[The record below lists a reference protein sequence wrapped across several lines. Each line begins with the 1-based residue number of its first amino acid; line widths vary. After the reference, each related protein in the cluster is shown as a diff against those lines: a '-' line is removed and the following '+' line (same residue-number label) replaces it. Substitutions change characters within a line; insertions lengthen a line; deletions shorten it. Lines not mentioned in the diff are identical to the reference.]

1 MSTPRKP
8 KVSLWAELAKNKELV
23 VMVAPVILYFLVFS
37 YLPMLGVYL
46 AFTHFNFNGGLFGSP
61 FVGMDNFQFL
71 FESNILVHLTVNTIL
86 YNIAFIIFGTVTS
99 MAAAVFLS
107 EMRSR
112 TLKKGTQSIIFL
124 PYFISYVLLS
134 VFVYNLFNYE
144 HGSFN
149 TVLKALGMPPV
160 DMYSDPEAWKY
171 ILVLFHVWKW
181 LGYTSVIYLAAITSI
196 DSSLYEAAAIDGA
209 GVLQKTRYI
218 TLPQLMPTF
227 MVILM
232 FNIGTILKGQ
242 FDLFWQIIGSNGQLY
257 EATDI
262 IDTYV
267 YRTLTQNFDM
277 GMATA
282 AGLYQ
287 SVFGF
292 VLVMTV
298 NWILRKRS
306 PENALF

>member
-1 MSTPRKP
+1 MKKP
-8 KVSLWAELAKNKELV
+8 KSPKVRVWAELAKNRELV
-23 VMVAPVILYFLVFS
+23 IMVAPVVLYFFVFS

-46 AFTHFNFNGGLFGSP
+46 AFTRFNFNGGLFGSP
-61 FVGMDNFQFL
+61 FVGLENFQFL

-86 YNIAFIIFGTVTS
+86 YNIAFIIFGTVTA
-99 MAAAVFLS
+99 MAAAIFLS

-112 TLKKGTQSIIFL
+112 FLKKGAQSVLFP

-149 TVLKALGMPPV
+149 TIRKALGLDPI
-160 DMYSDPEAWKY
+160 DMYADPDSWRW

-181 LGYTSVIYLAAITSI
+181 LGYTSVIYLAAITGI
-196 DSSLYEAAAIDGA
+196 DSTLYEAASIDGA
-209 GVLQKTRYI
+209 GILQKTRYI
-218 TLPQLMPTF
+218 TLPQLVPTF

-242 FDLFWQIIGSNGQLY
+242 FDLFWQIIGGNGQLFD
-257 EATDI
+257 ATDI

-292 VLVMTV
+292 VLVITV
-298 NWILRKRS
+298 NAILRRRS